1 MSSNQSTTQ
10 HRSITQR
17 LQRAKSPEARR
28 AVVTDWAANWRN
40 EQMGLIRDLERA
52 LKADDYDQLCIA
64 TGQLKAVSEKRLSG
78 LACVVDALTN

>member
-1 MSSNQSTTQ
+1 MTQ

-28 AVVTDWAANWRN
+28 AAVTDWAANWRN
-40 EQMGLIRDLERA
+40 EQMGLIRDMERA

-64 TGQLKAVSEKRLSG
+64 TGQLKAVSEKRLAG
-78 LACVVDALTN
+78 LARVVEILTDD